1 MYKLDQN
8 ATPFVDALKKF
19 VSSDVTVFDVP
30 GHHMGNLKTN
40 FQDFIGY
47 FAYRCD
53 VNAPRGLDM
62 LLHPE
67 GVIKEAQ
74 TLAADA
80 FNADN
85 AFFLVN
91 GTSGGILA
99 MFLATLDAND
109 MVILPRNCHKSV
121 INALIISGA
130 KSRFIMPNIDTDCDI
145 ANQPSAEDYEQ
156 AILKYPEAK
165 AIFVINPTYFGS
177 TIDLE
182 RITKFAHEHNKL
194 VLVDEAHGCHFSF
207 DKTGPKSAMDCGADV
222 SAISVHKMGGSL
234 TQSSLLVMKTSH
246 LDKYDISKAL
256 QILTTTSPSN
266 LLIASL
272 DSARSFLAL
281 NGQKAILEAKAL
293 AENARQRI
301 NKIDGFF
308 CHGKEHFQKFGSYD
322 FDSTKLVIELDNI
335 ALKGNEL
342 YNILKDDYNIQ
353 MELAEQ
359 YVILAL
365 VTIGSKQEHID
376 NLVSALQD
384 VSNRFY
390 QSGMKY
396 PKLVL
401 PQQFPQAVLR
411 TRVAYNSPFKLVSLD
426 EAINQI
432 SRATIMVY
440 PPGIPIITPGEMFTK
455 TIVEKIK
462 YYESTDC
469 RIIKEFKGEKVAI
482 VDLDNIEDDNY
493 YAEDLESYYETV
505 ENTTE

>member
-165 AIFVINPTYFGS
+165 AIFVINPT
-177 TIDLE
+177 
-182 RITKFAHEHNKL
+182 
-194 VLVDEAHGCHFSF
+194 
-207 DKTGPKSAMDCGADV
+207 
-222 SAISVHKMGGSL
+222 
-234 TQSSLLVMKTSH
+234 
-246 LDKYDISKAL
+246 
-256 QILTTTSPSN
+256 
-266 LLIASL
+266 
-272 DSARSFLAL
+272 
-281 NGQKAILEAKAL
+281 
-293 AENARQRI
+293 
-301 NKIDGFF
+301 
-308 CHGKEHFQKFGSYD
+308 
-322 FDSTKLVIELDNI
+322 
-335 ALKGNEL
+335 
-342 YNILKDDYNIQ
+342 
-353 MELAEQ
+353 
-359 YVILAL
+359 
-365 VTIGSKQEHID
+365 
-376 NLVSALQD
+376 
-384 VSNRFY
+384 
-390 QSGMKY
+390 
-396 PKLVL
+396 
-401 PQQFPQAVLR
+401 
-411 TRVAYNSPFKLVSLD
+411 
-426 EAINQI
+426 
-432 SRATIMVY
+432 
-440 PPGIPIITPGEMFTK
+440 
-455 TIVEKIK
+455 
-462 YYESTDC
+462 
-469 RIIKEFKGEKVAI
+469 
-482 VDLDNIEDDNY
+482 
-493 YAEDLESYYETV
+493 
-505 ENTTE
+505 